1 MTDRE
6 YTYSKSDP
14 LLDSERREDKAEEEV
29 KIKKI
34 DIPKPI
40 PRETKLDSLPEQ
52 FRHKIK
58 GSVFSNS
65 LQQRSEGRD
74 MVMHC
79 YKPKKRAT
87 VRPNRFGHMSLSL
100 MKMTPVPNRDK
111 EMPEIQVKLP
121 QRIQRLKKSKG
132 KLRKSRRKR
141 VKSSIEGKK
150 IADFHSSYLNFLD
163 CIQDA
168 VRGKGTFTNNPLYD
182 LSSTYFKPDTDI
194 WLFEHVEHL
203 KRYLEAEFG
212 EDYYNRPEAVIKGL
226 QDDKQHTIPDILVLF
241 LLYNYPLVNK
251 EFFNELAFIL
261 NEYLKVIDKHELDIN
276 EPESILDVVNVYLLD
291 VIKDLR
297 QKVRDKYGMPRPTIP
312 NTPVSGKEQEKA
324 INRFLKEEDE
334 KYPFLATKLLGSTDI
349 QICRNILVLKNFCN
363 WLNIT
368 RFSSKKLDINRPN

>member
-6 YTYSKSDP
+6 CTYSKSDP
-14 LLDSERREDKAEEEV
+14 LLDSERREDKAEEEI

-40 PRETKLDSLPEQ
+40 PRETKINALPEQ
-52 FRHKIK
+52 FRHKITD
-58 GSVFSNS
+58 SVFSNS
-65 LQQRSEGRD
+65 LQLRSEGRD

-79 YKPKKRAT
+79 FKPKKRT
-87 VRPNRFGHMSLSL
+87 NRFGQMSLNL

-111 EMPEIQVKLP
+111 EEPKQQVRVS
-121 QRIQRLKKSKG
+121 QRIHRIKKGKG

-141 VKSSIEGKK
+141 VKSSAEDKK
-150 IADFHSSYLNFLD
+150 ISDFHSSYLKFLD

-182 LSSTYFKPDTDI
+182 LNSTYFQSDRDI
-194 WLFEHVEHL
+194 WLFEHIEHM
-203 KRYLEAEFG
+203 KGYLEAEFG
-212 EDYYNRPEAVIKGL
+212 EDYYNNPEAVIKGL

-251 EFFNELAFIL
+251 EFFNELAFVL
-261 NEYLKVIDKHELDIN
+261 NEYLTVIDKCEIDIN
-276 EPESILDVVNVYLLD
+276 KPESILDVVNVYLLD

-297 QKVRDKYGMPRPTIP
+297 QKVRDKYGMPRPAILDA
-312 NTPVSGKEQEKA
+312 PVSGKEQENA

-334 KYPFLATKLLGSTDI
+334 KYPFLSTMLLGSTDI
-349 QICRNILVLKNFCN
+349 QICRNILFLKNFCN

-368 RFSSKKLDINRPN
+368 RFSSKKLDINKPN